1 MHNLS
6 PRRTG
11 TDRSHFQQ
19 LNQCAAASQDALALE
34 QCLSFERIEL
44 DILRE
49 RVDEIFIG
57 NRGRKPGL
65 GAGALDSDC
74 EQGLEAM
81 PMPPGS
87 PR

>member
-1 MHNLS
+1 MRGS
-6 PRRTG
+6 
-11 TDRSHFQQ
+11 
-19 LNQCAAASQDALALE
+19 LNRDALALE

-49 RVDEIFIG
+49 RTG
-57 NRGRKPGL
+57 GSSSGTAARKPGL
-65 GAGALDSDC
+65 GASALDSDC